1 MDGQMLVYPISVARA
16 KYDHRPALL
25 LIPSLRCIWPRHG
38 KVGPRD
44 QRASLARRVRP
55 SCSSPHGFACCTR
68 SVATHTFLRR
78 TRRQNRR
85 LTGAAP
91 ASPAIAVWKES
102 RRWRQDG
109 VHSLFAKVKKKK
121 CRVGMLIARFSSSAR
136 VRTRRG
142 GLKFDPRTSSGL
154 RALRWAS
161 AGWRTR
167 RALASGVTAT
177 RLLLSPRKYRR
188 VSESLSNNC
197 VIL

>member
-1 MDGQMLVYPISVARA
+1 MLVYPISVARA

-25 LIPSLRCIWPRHG
+25 LIPSLRCIWPPHR

-121 CRVGMLIARFSSSAR
+121 VPRGHADCSIFVVCTRPHAPWWAQIRPADVFGFESTALGFCGLAHTPCIGKRRNRHSLAAVASQVSACQR
-136 VRTRRG
+136 EPF
-142 GLKFDPRTSSGL
+142 K
-154 RALRWAS
+154 
-161 AGWRTR
+161 
-167 RALASGVTAT
+167 
-177 RLLLSPRKYRR
+177 
-188 VSESLSNNC
+188 
-197 VIL
+197 